1 VGNETASR
9 TGLLRRLGPAVACGA
24 LGLALLTGCAAGQHA
39 QTVEQTPA
47 IDGVQAQ
54 AGTIA
59 IRAAG
64 IAAPE
69 SGTSYAKGS
78 DAELRMVL
86 VNQGSQP
93 DKLVSVSS
101 PAATGAELSAGSG
114 SSGSGSSGSGSA
126 SPAAS
131 DSSSP
136 SASASS
142 SAAASASASSS
153 ASDPASASP
162 SGSAGGSPLDLPPQQ
177 SVQIGISDGNA
188 TATLTGLT
196 AELFSAQP
204 IPVTLTFASGTSVTV
219 TMAVQLTSE
228 APPAPTVSVATQ
240 QGGG

>member
-9 TGLLRRLGPAVACGA
+9 TGLFRRLGPVAASAA

-39 QTVEQTPA
+39 QTIEQTPA

-54 AGTIA
+54 AGSIA
-59 IRAAG
+59 VRAAG

-86 VNQGSQP
+86 VNQGGQP

-101 PAATGAELSAGSG
+101 PAATGAELGAGSG
-114 SSGSGSSGSGSA
+114 AGSDASA
-126 SPAAS
+126 
-131 DSSSP
+131 SP
-136 SASASS
+136 SASDTG
-142 SAAASASASSS
+142 SAAASASPSASSTSSASASDSSS
-153 ASDPASASP
+153 ASS
-162 SGSAGGSPLDLPPQQ
+162 SGSAAGAPLDLPPRQ
-177 SVQIGISDGNA
+177 SVQIGISDGDA
-188 TATLTGLT
+188 TARLTGLNT
-196 AELFSAQP
+196 ELFSAQP
-204 IPVTLTFASGTSVTV
+204 IPVTLTFASGASVTV

-240 QGGG
+240 PSEPS

>member
-1 VGNETASR
+1 MGNETASR
-9 TGLLRRLGPAVACGA
+9 TGLLRRLGPAVAGGA

-114 SSGSGSSGSGSA
+114 SSGSGSSASDSA

-131 DSSSP
+131 DSSP
-136 SASASS
+136 SASASG
-142 SAAASASASSS
+142 SASASSS
-153 ASDPASASP
+153 ASDSASASP
-162 SGSAGGSPLDLPPQQ
+162 SGSAAGSPLDLPPQQ
-177 SVQIGISDGNA
+177 SVPIGISDGDA
-188 TATLTGLT
+188 TAMLTGLN

-228 APPAPTVSVATQ
+228 APPAPTVSVATRP
-240 QGGG
+240 GGE

>member
-1 VGNETASR
+1 MGNETASR
-9 TGLLRRLGPAVACGA
+9 TGLRRRLAPAVASAA

-54 AGTIA
+54 AGSIA

-86 VNQGSQP
+86 VNQGAQP

-101 PAATGAELSAGSG
+101 PAATGSQLSAGSG

-126 SPAAS
+126 DASPSAS
-131 DSSSP
+131 DTASASP
-136 SASASS
+136 SASAGDS
-142 SAAASASASSS
+142 ASASASG
-153 ASDPASASP
+153 A
-162 SGSAGGSPLDLPPQQ
+162 AGGTPLDLPPRQPLR
-177 SVQIGISDGNA
+177 IGISDGDA
-188 TATLTGLT
+188 TVKLTGLKT
-196 AELFSAQP
+196 ELFSAQP
-204 IPVTLTFASGTSVTV
+204 IPVTLNFASGTSVTV

-228 APPAPTVSVATQ
+228 APPAPTVSVATE
-240 QGGG
+240 QGGE

>member
-1 VGNETASR
+1 MGNETASR
-9 TGLLRRLGPAVACGA
+9 TGLLHRLGPVAASAA

-54 AGTIA
+54 AGNIA

-86 VNQGSQP
+86 VNQGAQP

-101 PAATGAELSAGSG
+101 PAAAGAELSAGSG
-114 SSGSGSSGSGSA
+114 SSGSGSGSGSASA

-131 DSSSP
+131 QTSNGQSSASGTASAAP
-136 SASASS
+136 SASATGSATAS
-142 SAAASASASSS
+142 PTGSAAST
-153 ASDPASASP
+153 
-162 SGSAGGSPLDLPPQQ
+162 PLDLAPRQAL
-177 SVQIGISDGNA
+177 QIGIGDGDA
-188 TATLTGLT
+188 TVRLTGLN
-196 AELFSAQP
+196 ADLFSAQP
-204 IPVTLTFASGTSVTV
+204 IPVTLNFASGTSVTV

-228 APPAPTVSVATQ
+228 APPAPTVSVATE
-240 QGGG
+240 QGGGE